1 MSINSLCDRFD
12 ATLKTQVSS
21 KTASGGAS
29 FTWTTD
35 ARGGDP
41 TSVRCDMQ
49 TMTAEEKSELGITES
64 KTVWAMYTA
73 TDPKLRT
80 KDLVEWTDNSS
91 IERSCQVLN
100 PSYDMAGRNR
110 IWKTVL
116 VEYKA
121 RL

>member
-1 MSINSLCDRFD
+1 MSILSLCSRFD
-12 ATLKTQVSS
+12 AVLKTQVSS
-21 KTASGGAS
+21 KDEAGGAT
-29 FTWTTD
+29 FTWTAA
-35 ARGGDP
+35 ARGSDP
-41 TSVRCDMQ
+41 TSIDCDMQ

-64 KTVWAMYTA
+64 KIAWAMYTA

-91 IERSCQVLN
+91 IARTCQVIN
-100 PSYDMAGRNR
+100 PSFDMAGRNR
-110 IWKTVL
+110 IWKTVV

>member
-1 MSINSLCDRFD
+1 MSILSLCSNFE
-12 ATLKTQVSS
+12 ATLKTQVST
-21 KTASGGAS
+21 KTVSGGAS
-29 FTWTTD
+29 FDWTTA
-35 ARGGDP
+35 ARGDDP
-41 TSVRCDMQ
+41 TSIDCDMQ
-49 TMTAEEKSELGITES
+49 TMTSEEKSELGITES

-91 IERSCQVLN
+91 ISRSCQVIN
-100 PSYDMAGRNR
+100 PSFDMAGRNR